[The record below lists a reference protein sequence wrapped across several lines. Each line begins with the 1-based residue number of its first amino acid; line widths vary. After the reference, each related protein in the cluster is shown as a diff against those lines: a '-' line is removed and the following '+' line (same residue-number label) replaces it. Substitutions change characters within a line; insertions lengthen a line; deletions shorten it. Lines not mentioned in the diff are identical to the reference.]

1 MNILQ
6 IKKQLIN
13 HEGLKLK
20 PYRCTA
26 GKLTIG
32 VGRNIEDV
40 GISED
45 EAMMMLENDIDACV
59 DDLRGMFPDFDL
71 FSNNIQHA
79 LIDMRFQLG
88 PKRFRGFRMMNQA
101 IKNKDWLKMIKQM
114 KDSEWYSQAPNRAND
129 LIRMVQQE
137 TQSHV

>member
-1 MNILQ
+1 MNITE

-13 HEGLKLK
+13 HEGLRLK

-45 EAMMMLENDIDACV
+45 EAMMMLGNDIDACV
-59 DDLRGMFPDFDL
+59 DDLRGMFPDFYL
-71 FSNNIQHA
+71 LPENIQYV
-79 LIDMRFQLG
+79 LVDMRFQLG
-88 PKRFRGFRMMNQA
+88 PKRFRGFRMMIRA
-101 IKNKDWLKMIKQM
+101 VENKDWPEMRRQM
-114 KDSEWYSQAPNRAND
+114 KDSAWYAQTQGRANT
-129 LIRMVQQE
+129 LIRMVKN
-137 TQSHV
+137 V